1 MKRSLQRLEVSLIL
15 LGSIGSST
23 GQAPQW
29 KHLLYLILTCLE
41 MMVQVGI
48 VLIPAPAPL
57 HDFLTWGLGTLQVY
71 PAILLQQ
78 LTVPQHVDFA
88 WSGTGTSCRLCLRQ
102 GRLIELYD
110 RLLLRPY
117 GFLVAYRPIPSF
129 PVQILPESHLYANN
143 WDNEIREGKC
153 KVGFFDY
160 LIFPKKSVLVLD
172 KVKAIRFTYVK
183 LHDKTKVNFKT
194 SAHVHEASSFL
205 FINLCN
211 FWVQKIK
218 YANIRPRVNK
228 SENRQL
234 IHDISKI
241 EYTWGSK
248 GNP

>member
-1 MKRSLQRLEVSLIL
+1 M
-15 LGSIGSST
+15 G
-23 GQAPQW
+23 
-29 KHLLYLILTCLE
+29 
-41 MMVQVGI
+41 
-48 VLIPAPAPL
+48 
-57 HDFLTWGLGTLQVY
+57 
-71 PAILLQQ
+71 
-78 LTVPQHVDFA
+78 
-88 WSGTGTSCRLCLRQ
+88 
-102 GRLIELYD
+102 
-110 RLLLRPY
+110 
-117 GFLVAYRPIPSF
+117 
-129 PVQILPESHLYANN
+129 
-143 WDNEIREGKC
+143 EGKC

-234 IHDISKI
+234 THDISKI
-241 EYTWGSK
+241 EYT
-248 GNP
+248 